1 MEVKSKEYVLGEDK
15 FYFRPCAAAFIEF
28 EKVAGKSITE
38 CKESI
43 TDTMLLVYAGTK
55 AGMDWEGEKFDMSLD
70 EFIKKVDVNLDVI
83 KALAGTGKAKKK

>member
-1 MEVKSKEYVLGEDK
+1 MEVKSKEYKLGEST

-28 EKVAGKSITE
+28 EKISGKSITE

-43 TDTMLLVYAGTK
+43 TDTMALVYAGTK
-55 AGMDWEGEKFDMSLD
+55 AGMEWEGEKFEMSLD

-83 KALAGTGKAKKK
+83 KALAGGRAKKK